1 MIRSL
6 SFDQDR
12 GARRESTVL
21 DLGTVEAVNYRD
33 NGQQRTNNRMNL
45 RALRLF
51 REIVLLG
58 SLNEAAK
65 RLNTST
71 SAASRLI
78 VNLEQDLNLT
88 LFSRANRRLLLTEDG
103 DIFYRSIM
111 HTLDGLDEIP
121 VLAGDIRRRTRE
133 WLSVVTAAPLANGLV
148 SPALAQLQREGY
160 DFRCSVSVETRFD
173 IESKVAARAYN
184 LGLISLPVENS
195 IIRLEPVPILKAR
208 VGVVLPRGHSLAA
221 KDVVALSEIMH
232 EPLIGLRPGQR
243 WRDRMDELLGRT
255 GIQPKLWI
263 ETNATPL
270 VVSMVRA
277 GLGISLI
284 DRISAGLLPEGD
296 QAVFRPLREEYWI
309 TYASLHPEGMRF
321 ALSERFLDA
330 LATAIEHKRAGDPA
344 CARDLALL

>member
-1 MIRSL
+1 MKP
-6 SFDQDR
+6 
-12 GARRESTVL
+12 G
-21 DLGTVEAVNYRD
+21 
-33 NGQQRTNNRMNL
+33 
-45 RALRLF
+45 
-51 REIVLLG
+51 
-58 SLNEAAK
+58 
-65 RLNTST
+65 ST
-71 SAASRLI
+71 SK
-78 VNLEQDLNLT
+78 
-88 LFSRANRRLLLTEDG
+88 
-103 DIFYRSIM
+103 
-111 HTLDGLDEIP
+111 
-121 VLAGDIRRRTRE
+121 
-133 WLSVVTAAPLANGLV
+133 
-148 SPALAQLQREGY
+148 
-160 DFRCSVSVETRFD
+160 
-173 IESKVAARAYN
+173 SKVAARAYN

-208 VGVVLPRGHSLAA
+208 VGVVVPRSHSLAA

-243 WRDRMDELLGRT
+243 WRDRMDELLGST
-255 GIQPKLWI
+255 GIQSKLWI

-330 LATAIEHKRAGDPA
+330 LATAIEQERARDPA
-344 CARDLALL
+344 CARDLTLL